1 MILLFSNN
9 TKTASERIVEMI
21 KKLKAAAGIAGF
33 ATAAYFTV
41 GEVFYNLFLTKEGIA
56 FAQKFQ
62 TKSSDGDE
70 QTEIFSTNQSVKDGN
85 KWYEEA
91 EKTRM
96 EVYTRDGS
104 KRHAY
109 LIKTEKPSHKYVITC
124 HGYTSKPSDMG
135 FYGFEFQKRGYNVVI
150 PALDG
155 HADSETN
162 KISMGWH
169 DRLIVVALA
178 YRIADEDPDS
188 QIILHGNSMG
198 GATVMMATG
207 EKMPPNVKCCIEDCG
222 YTSVWDEY
230 RVQLKEMFHISKLPV
245 LQAAD
250 TATKLHSKF
259 SFKEASALNQVRKS
273 VTPTLFIHG
282 ERDTFVPFWM
292 LETNYSAAVCEK
304 DKLAVPDAVHGVSS
318 LVHPELYW
326 SKIDEFTA
334 KYVK

>member
-1 MILLFSNN
+1 MKKAI
-9 TKTASERIVEMI
+9 KT
-21 KKLKAAAGIAGF
+21 AAGIAGI
-33 ATAAYFTV
+33 TAASYMTV
-41 GEVFYNLFLTKEGIA
+41 GEVFYNLFLTRGGIS

-70 QTEIFSTNQSVKDGN
+70 QNEIFSTNEAVKEGD
-85 KWYEEA
+85 KWYAEN
-91 EKTRM
+91 EKTRI

-109 LIKTEKPSHKYVITC
+109 MIKTKEPSHKYVITC

-135 FYGFEFQKRGYNVVI
+135 FYGMEFQKRGYNVI
-150 PALDG
+150 MPALDG

-169 DRLIVVALA
+169 DRLIVVALT
-178 YRIADEDPDS
+178 YYIAEQDPQA
-188 QIILHGNSMG
+188 QIVLHGNSMG
-198 GATVMMATG
+198 GATVMMTTG
-207 EKMPPNVKCCIEDCG
+207 EKMPENVKCCIEDCG

-230 RVQLKEMFHISKLPV
+230 KVQLKAMFGIDKLPV
-245 LQAAD
+245 LQAAN
-250 TATKLHSKF
+250 TAAKIHAKLD
-259 SFKEASALNQVRKS
+259 FKEASSLNQVKKS

-304 DKLAVPDAVHGVSS
+304 DKLVVPDAVHGVSS

-334 KYVK
+334 KYITE